1 MVQAQYKNADVSV
14 FNDAKALFDLNK
26 NILLKD
32 LLLKP

>member
-26 NILLKD
+26 NKFIKNN
-32 LLLKP
+32 